1 MFFVFLEL
9 LEYLYYNA
17 CMPKVLTKEQIE
29 QYHEEGFVFPIR
41 VMSKDEALTIA
52 TKIEEVERLF
62 PEEIHAE
69 NRNNLHLSF
78 SFLDK
83 LVHNKVVVDAME
95 DLLGPDLALW
105 ATVMFIKEPS
115 SEHYVSWHQDATYM
129 GMNSN
134 RFATPWI
141 SLSTCNRETGCM
153 TMIPG
158 THLQE
163 IVSHEDTFDNDNI
176 LTRGQVIKNIDESL
190 GVDLI
195 LEPGEMSIHSG
206 TVVHAS
212 RPNRSNKRRV
222 GFALQSYMAP
232 NIKQVLGENIWTHV
246 RGKQRSDADG
256 MTLDRPKYD
265 MDPITVAQRKV
276 ANKNLARILY
286 KDSDLKRNY

>member
-1 MFFVFLEL
+1 
-9 LEYLYYNA
+9 
-17 CMPKVLTKEQIE
+17 MPKVLTKMQIK
-29 QYHEEGFVFPIR
+29 QYHDEGFVFPIR
-41 VMSKDEALTIA
+41 IMSKDEALAIA
-52 TKIEEVERLF
+52 AKIEKAEKLY
-62 PEEIHAE
+62 PEEMHAE

-83 LVHNKVVVDAME
+83 LVHNKIVVDAME

-129 GMNSN
+129 GMNAN

-141 SLSTCNRETGCM
+141 SLSTSDRNTGCM

-158 THLQE
+158 AHLQE
-163 IVSHEDTFDNDNI
+163 IVNHEDTFDNNNI
-176 LTRGQVIKNIDESL
+176 LTRGQIINNVDESL

-212 RPNRSNKRRV
+212 KPNRSNNRRI
-222 GFALQSYMAP
+222 GFALQSYMPP
-232 NIKQVLGENIWTHV
+232 NIKQVFGKNFWTHV
-246 RGKQRSDADG
+246 RGKKRCDPNG
-256 MTLDRPKYD
+256 MTLDRPRYD
-265 MDPITVAQRKV
+265 MDPNTVAQRKIV
-276 ANKNLARILY
+276 NENLARILY
-286 KDSDLKRNY
+286 KDSDIKRNY